1 MRLVTWLGAIVL
13 LWAGVCAWYYLRQES
28 MAFFPSKLP
37 ASHEFEFDRH
47 FEAHRIEVA
56 PGISLSALL
65 FLSESSAAERRRA
78 VLYLHGNAG
87 DLQSWGTHADLYLDQ
102 GYDFLAID
110 YRGYGLSDGSIGS
123 EAELHADVQAVWDWL
138 TTRYAPGSITV
149 VGYSLG
155 STLGARVACANGA
168 RRLVLIAPFYSGK
181 DIARRVAP
189 WLPSVLVRYAFRTDE
204 VLAGCSLPVTLFH
217 GEDDR
222 TIPPEASERL
232 LELTGGRGSL
242 HLLPGTGHSDVAE
255 NAEFQRRMMQLLNP
269 TAP

>member
-1 MRLVTWLGAIVL
+1 MRLAAWLAAILL

-37 ASHEFEFDRH
+37 ATHEFEFDRD

-56 PGISLSALL
+56 PGVSLSALL
-65 FLSESSAAERRRA
+65 FRSQSPEPDRRRA

-102 GYDFLAID
+102 GYDFLVID
-110 YRGYGLSDGSIGS
+110 YRGYGLSDGSITS
-123 EAELHADVQAVWDWL
+123 EAELHADVQAAWDWL
-138 TTRYAPGSITV
+138 AAGYAPESITV

-168 RRLVLIAPFYSGK
+168 ARLVLIAPFYSGK

-189 WLPSVLVRYAFRTDE
+189 WLPSGLVRYAFRTDE
-204 VLAGCSLPVTLFH
+204 VLAGCDLPVTLFH
-217 GEDDR
+217 GTEDR

-232 LELTGGRGSL
+232 LGLLGERGRL
-242 HLLPGTGHSDVAE
+242 HLLPGVGHSDVAE
-255 NAEFQRRMMQLLNP
+255 SREFRRLMGQVLD
-269 TAP
+269 AGAR